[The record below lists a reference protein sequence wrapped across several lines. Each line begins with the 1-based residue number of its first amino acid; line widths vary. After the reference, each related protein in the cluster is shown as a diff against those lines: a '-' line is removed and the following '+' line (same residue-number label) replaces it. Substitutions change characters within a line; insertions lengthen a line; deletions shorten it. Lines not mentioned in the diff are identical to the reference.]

1 MNVGNLALRFF
12 GVLIGVRGV
21 SRTGGATAPGRVS
34 VDGDLA
40 AGGLVQAQDRAH
52 CGGLTDPLAPGCA
65 RTL

>member
-1 MNVGNLALRFF
+1 VVFLGL
-12 GVLIGVRGV
+12 
-21 SRTGGATAPGRVS
+21 GGATAPGRVS

-40 AGGLVQAQDRAH
+40 TGGLVQAQDRAH